1 MKYLSHSLQIILLAL
16 ALGSSYVGAQSSSVD
31 NPTPITASVI
41 RGTIKARDVG
51 DPRSTVHYYVFEGN
65 QGDIFLKVEATN
77 LNGDIDVF
85 YADNMRPLTKI
96 SLYADSVPTQ
106 TGREIYLRKPE
117 RMILR
122 VEGRTPIDDPATYS
136 IRFDGSFIAM
146 ARGKAAEQ
154 PKLPEIDSENESGI
168 RVNSV
173 GTIIETK
180 PKPTPKPRET
190 AARTSAQP
198 EMETTTVPEPI
209 STIKPRTSNSRPP
222 ARNRNTKKEPAA
234 KIVVNESDK
243 GDEPEN
249 EKPETEKIE
258 DTTPSTP
265 KSKTTRTSTRPA
277 KNQPVRKET
286 PVKTPKAD
294 SAAELAKAMENIR
307 LVVEFKDGAKIER
320 PMSEVMRFG
329 VDKGVLTIV
338 NKNGT
343 IGRYSILDVVRMTI
357 E

>member
-1 MKYLSHSLQIILLAL
+1 
-16 ALGSSYVGAQSSSVD
+16 
-31 NPTPITASVI
+31 
-41 RGTIKARDVG
+41 
-51 DPRSTVHYYVFEGN
+51 
-65 QGDIFLKVEATN
+65 
-77 LNGDIDVF
+77 
-85 YADNMRPLTKI
+85 MRPLTKI